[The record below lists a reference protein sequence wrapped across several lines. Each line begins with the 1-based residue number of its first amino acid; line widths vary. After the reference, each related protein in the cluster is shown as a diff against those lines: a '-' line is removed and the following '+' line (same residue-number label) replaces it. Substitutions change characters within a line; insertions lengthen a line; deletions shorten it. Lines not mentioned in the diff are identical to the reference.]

1 MILGSVQTKS
11 ELSPNM
17 YCMVFSNI
25 LVTEWRGK
33 RCAEIENAYDSK
45 MKNMNARNITIL
57 CCVGLVINS
66 VF

>member
-25 LVTEWRGK
+25 GNNGVEKGVRKLKMHMIAKWKIWMPEILPYYVVLVL
-33 RCAEIENAYDSK
+33 S
-45 MKNMNARNITIL
+45 
-57 CCVGLVINS
+57 
-66 VF
+66 